1 MKRKRR
7 GGGWRR
13 QTKEGEQA
21 AEGGQARAGEQAEGG
36 QARAGA
42 VHMAT
47 QAAVLHFHACAA
59 LGLLCQKQRISTVV
73 CCCSQLLKM
82 F

>member
-1 MKRKRR
+1 MLER
-7 GGGWRR
+7 
-13 QTKEGEQA
+13 EA
-21 AEGGQARAGEQAEGG
+21 AWMRLYGAAADEGGGEQAEGG

-42 VHMAT
+42 VHMAA
-47 QAAVLHFHACAA
+47 QAAVLHFHECAV